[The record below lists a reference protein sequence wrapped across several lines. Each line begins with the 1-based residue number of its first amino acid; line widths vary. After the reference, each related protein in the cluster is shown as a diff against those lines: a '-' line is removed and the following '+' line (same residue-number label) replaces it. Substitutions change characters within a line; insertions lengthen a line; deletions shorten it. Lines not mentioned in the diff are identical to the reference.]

1 MADIFKEVDED
12 LRRERYLKL
21 WRKYGKYVIAG
32 AVAIVVATA
41 ASVAWQE
48 YRKSQMLEQ
57 STRFAQALDLA
68 QEGRTAEAAAAF
80 ANLAADAS
88 ADFTALARLQE
99 AALKAKSGDVAGAVQ
114 IYGRLA
120 NDNGVDRAFR
130 DLAVILGA
138 LHTVDS
144 ADPAALVERLAPLT
158 AENSP
163 WRHSALELTALAV
176 ERLGDRTR
184 AGEIFARLAGDPD
197 APLALR
203 MRAAEMLAAFGE

>member
-32 AVAIVVATA
+32 VVAIVVATA

-80 ANLAADAS
+80 ASLAADAS

-114 IYGRLA
+114 IYDRLA

-138 LHTVDS
+138 LHTVDT

-163 WRHSALELTALAV
+163 WRHSALELTALAA

-184 AGEIFARLAGDPD
+184 AGEIFARLAGDPE

>member
-32 AVAIVVATA
+32 AVAVVVATA
-41 ASVAWQE
+41 SYVAWQE

-99 AALKAKSGDVAGAVQ
+99 AALKAKSGDVAVAVQ

>member
-41 ASVAWQE
+41 SYVTWQE

-57 STRFAQALDLA
+57 SARFAQALDLA

-80 ANLAADAS
+80 ANLATDAS

-114 IYGRLA
+114 IYDRLA

-163 WRHSALELTALAV
+163 WRHSALELTALAA

>member
-1 MADIFKEVDED
+1 MADISKEVDED

-32 AVAIVVATA
+32 AVAVVVATA
-41 ASVAWQE
+41 SYVAWQE

-88 ADFTALARLQE
+88 ADFTALAQLQE